1 MRCSK
6 SCYLYD
12 LELVDLFENAVIEQ
26 VNYNISIYF
35 YARLSFS
42 CEDSSIAD
50 ILLRSAP
57 EQRKLRLDSNHLMSA
72 VTSDLSR

>member
-35 YARLSFS
+35 YASLLFS
-42 CEDSSIAD
+42 CEDASIAD
-50 ILLRSAP
+50 ILLRANQA
-57 EQRKLRLDSNHLMSA
+57 E
-72 VTSDLSR
+72 